1 MLLLPFFLV
10 GASLSVGSPEAL
22 IAKLDCPDRVNA
34 VAFSPNGQFLAAGY
48 GWNDQGGVKIW
59 SMADR
64 AVVWTWATKNQKGS
78 EGIDEVAFSPDGRLL
93 AAATSTGDVLVW
105 KVGTWREPRRII
117 LKAGRPSALV
127 FSSDGKTLALSSE
140 FAVFYCDLKTW
151 NSRKL
156 RSRAGP
162 AEEFIVAG
170 FSADG
175 KELAVCRAAAI
186 QWWDVDTGKVV
197 KNWAPH
203 GLGFFC
209 SLSSDRDYLVAGGG
223 AILTGQNVEV
233 LNASDGKALA
243 GHSGFRSG
251 LFASAIS
258 HSGQWIAL
266 GGGDYGG
273 GGDLSLW
280 SLRDLHE
287 IGFVSVG
294 RFPIQ
299 GLAFSPDDS
308 ILAAASHDGIVFL
321 SAVDRLRG
329 PERTKQ
335 SYALCG
341 EVSADKGKVFI
352 IPLSKVPTPMSPDFD
367 YGWKLEVAEPRN
379 LVDYAGLP
387 VAFQDWEME
396 SDAVMDKA
404 RVNKF
409 ISISSKPAAPEM
421 HAGYVVFGDVQNPGW
436 YEGFIVKVY
445 GTGDFI
451 AASNSGECLAYG
463 SLNTTA
469 TPSFAALRTRLL
481 AEGILSV
488 PRNPLTRGLDHY
500 RTRFI
505 ELFDEHGL
513 ELRSDAEVVDFTKPR
528 THPTKKEED
537 FTRIFNQEEPFIHSL
552 LQAGMHSSH

>member
-1 MLLLPFFLV
+1 MV
-10 GASLSVGSPEAL
+10 SLATDSSETL

-34 VAFSPNGQFLAAGY
+34 VAFSPSGQFLAAGY
-48 GWNDQGGVKIW
+48 GWGDQGGVRIW
-59 SMADR
+59 SVADR
-64 AVVWTWATKNQKGS
+64 NIVWTWATKKNEKGS
-78 EGIDEVAFSPDGRLL
+78 EGIDEVAFSPDGKQL
-93 AAATSTGDVLVW
+93 ADATSTGDVLVW
-105 KVGTWREPRRII
+105 KVGTWGEPRRII
-117 LKAGRPSALV
+117 LKAGRPNALV
-127 FSSDGKTLALSSE
+127 FSSDGKTVALSSE
-140 FAVFYCDLKTW
+140 FAVFYCDLRTW

-156 RSRAGP
+156 RSRSGP

-175 KELAVCRAAAI
+175 RELAVCRAAAI

-203 GLGFFC
+203 GLRFFC
-209 SLSSDRDYLVAGGG
+209 SLSFDRNYLVAGGG
-223 AILTGQNVEV
+223 AILTGKNVEV
-233 LNASDGKALA
+233 LNASDGKPLA

-258 HSGQWIAL
+258 HTGQWIAL

-287 IGFVSVG
+287 VGFVSEG

-308 ILAAASHDGIVFL
+308 LLAAGSHDGVVL
-321 SAVDRLRG
+321 LYAVERLRG
-329 PERTKQ
+329 PQRTKQ
-335 SYALCG
+335 PLTLCG
-341 EVSADKGKVFI
+341 EVLAEGDKVYF
-352 IPLSKVPTPMSPDFD
+352 IPLSKVPTPMSRDFD
-367 YGWKLEVAEPRN
+367 YAWKLEVAEPGK
-379 LVDYAGLP
+379 LLESVGLP
-387 VAFQDWEME
+387 VVFQDWEIE

-409 ISISSKPAAPEM
+409 ISISSKPAAPEL
-421 HAGYVVFGDVQNPGW
+421 HAGYAIFGDVHNPGW
-436 YEGFIVKVY
+436 NEGFIVKVY

-451 AASNSGECLAYG
+451 AATNSGECLACG
-463 SLNTTA
+463 SLNTT
-469 TPSFAALRTRLL
+469 TTSSFAALKTRLL
-481 AEGILSV
+481 AEGFLSV

-500 RTRFI
+500 GTRFI
-505 ELFDEHGL
+505 ELFDKGGL
-513 ELRSDAEVVDFTKPR
+513 EVRSDAEVVDFSRPR
-528 THPTKKEED
+528 ARPTKKEED

-552 LQAGMHSSH
+552 LQAGMHSFH